1 MLPGTLTSA
10 LGRFPSVV
18 RVKPSGFLSAIHY
31 PYFLHSAFWYYD
43 LSNII
48 SNVEKGSV
56 FYLSHKKLVI
66 FFYPASYQYTS
77 TTYSFQ
83 EYFFSCSL
91 SAQYEMYGT
100 SISHGQVFTRC
111 ETPSATET
119 PSTLES
125 ETLM

>member
-66 FFYPASYQYTS
+66 FFIRRAINILVQRTHSKNIFLAVVSLPNMRCTVRPSVMGK
-77 TTYSFQ
+77 
-83 EYFFSCSL
+83 CSPDVRHHL
-91 SAQYEMYGT
+91 LP
-100 SISHGQVFTRC
+100 R
-111 ETPSATET
+111 PRR
-119 PSTLES
+119 L
-125 ETLM
+125 